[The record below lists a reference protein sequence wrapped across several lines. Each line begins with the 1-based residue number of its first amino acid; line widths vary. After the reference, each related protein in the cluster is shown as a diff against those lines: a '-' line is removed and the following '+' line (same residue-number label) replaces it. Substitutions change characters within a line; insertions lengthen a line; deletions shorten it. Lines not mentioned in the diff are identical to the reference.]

1 MMQYTLSFGNTKN
14 IWGGYSD
21 KHFDEDTAPL
31 RADGYQ
37 EHIGCI
43 EIMDN
48 VFIGSNTTIL
58 GGVRIGPNAVVA
70 AGSLVNRDVPPG
82 TVVGGVPARVIG
94 DFESLRKKNLMEKYP
109 DAIRPIGQIVSQELE
124 AYMWLEFLKQREAI
138 GE

>member
-1 MMQYTLSFGNTKN
+1 M
-14 IWGGYSD
+14 
-21 KHFDEDTAPL
+21 
-31 RADGYQ
+31 
-37 EHIGCI
+37 
-43 EIMDN
+43 
-48 VFIGSNTTIL
+48 
-58 GGVRIGPNAVVA
+58 RIGPNAVVA

-94 DFESLRKKNLMEKYP
+94 DFESLRKKNLMATYP